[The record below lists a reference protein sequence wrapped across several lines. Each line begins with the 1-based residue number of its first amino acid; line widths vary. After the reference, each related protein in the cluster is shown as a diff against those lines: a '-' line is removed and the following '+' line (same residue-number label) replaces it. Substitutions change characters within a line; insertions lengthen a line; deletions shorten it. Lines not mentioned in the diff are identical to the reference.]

1 MLRLISVEKVEKEER
16 YPAVPR
22 PATVEFNIVNVTP
35 PVAIAMAIDVEN
47 VEIFDPV
54 KPCKPRVV
62 EARLVFRKVVE
73 TRFSKFGE
81 ETNPAV

>member
-1 MLRLISVEKVEKEER
+1 M
-16 YPAVPR
+16 
-22 PATVEFNIVNVTP
+22 P

-54 KPCKPRVV
+54 NPCKPRVV
-62 EARLVFRKVVE
+62 DVIVVLRKVVE